1 VKTDFKTHRLWTDG
15 SPTSTEY
22 FLVENRQQTA
32 SDTFLPGSG
41 LLVWH
46 IDDSV
51 FSNADENHPRVK
63 LIQADGLDELKAN
76 LGRGDAGDPFPGYSH
91 NTAFTDTS
99 TPSSKSYAGEA
110 THVSLTAIPLPAE
123 TMSFGISV
131 RATAPQTLDARTWYR
146 LKNTYEPATHCLDV
160 INDAGTASKG
170 LLQMAADGRYTGQH
184 WQFVAN
190 PDGTYFLRTLFLGPD
205 RRLDVKPG
213 DKGTPLLASAAP
225 VTAQYWR
232 LELWED
238 GTWRIENLALGKWVC
253 LDTLEGGATVGLNAR
268 NEGRPTQRWR
278 VEAIREIDE
287 EGF

>member
-99 TPSSKSYAGEA
+99 TPSSKSYAGDA
-110 THVSLTAIPLPAE
+110 THVSITAIPLPAE
-123 TMSFGISV
+123 TMSFSISV
-131 RATAPQTLDARTWYR
+131 RAPAPQTLDARTWYR
-146 LKNTYEPATHCLDV
+146 RRTRTSPRR
-160 INDAGTASKG
+160 TAWTS
-170 LLQMAADGRYTGQH
+170 
-184 WQFVAN
+184 
-190 PDGTYFLRTLFLGPD
+190 
-205 RRLDVKPG
+205 
-213 DKGTPLLASAAP
+213 
-225 VTAQYWR
+225 
-232 LELWED
+232 
-238 GTWRIENLALGKWVC
+238 
-253 LDTLEGGATVGLNAR
+253 
-268 NEGRPTQRWR
+268 
-278 VEAIREIDE
+278 
-287 EGF
+287 